1 MQFMLILDLKISGFL
16 LLVIWRGM
24 ENVLVHNI
32 KEVNN
37 EQYAITD
44 AQNPQSPSSFK
55 IPSPNV
61 CIVRIVRGQVAIIP
75 PSEKS
80 HS

>member
-44 AQNPQSPSSFK
+44 A
-55 IPSPNV
+55 
-61 CIVRIVRGQVAIIP
+61 
-75 PSEKS
+75 
-80 HS
+80 